1 MAKKNR
7 NKKKIIILLIIGVVV
22 IGIVGRS
29 FMSRV
34 EKPIAISV
42 ESVTKQEI
50 VQKVTGS
57 GRIEPERN
65 IELSANI
72 SALIMEI
79 AVDEGDSV
87 MVGQPLISLDR
98 TRYEASAEQASSR
111 LKSARANL
119 AKVSAIKK
127 REDRLF
133 EEKLISSQELEA
145 ASASFQAAEAEV
157 LTSKAALKS
166 AMDDLSKTSLLAPT
180 TGIVTEIR
188 KEEGEMVLGSMFQA
202 DVIMSIADLS
212 RMEVNVDVN
221 ENDVVS
227 VSFGDTSE
235 IEIDAFQ
242 DTLFYGVVTEIAH
255 VATTTG
261 LGTQNQVTNYKVK
274 VKMLEV
280 PALIRPGM
288 SATASIITDK
298 RKDALAIPIQSL
310 TVRPVNSEKSLS
322 KNGAS
327 QKQDENKKQSQKVQ
341 ELEELVFVLAEK
353 PGGVIR
359 EGSIS
364 ELDGVKEIKVKDGI
378 QFVHLRPVNVGISS
392 ETHYEVLNG
401 LEEGEDIVV
410 GSYRAISKDLSH
422 NRSVEIEDFEGNTR
436 KNVSSW
442 QESVVDKD

>member
-7 NKKKIIILLIIGVVV
+7 KKKKIIIFSIIGVA
-22 IGIVGRS
+22 ILGIAGGS
-29 FMSRV
+29 FLSKG
-34 EKPIAISV
+34 EKPIAVTV
-42 ESVTKQEI
+42 ESVERQEI
-50 VQKVTGS
+50 IHKVTGS

-79 AVDEGDSV
+79 AVNEGDSV

-98 TRYEASAEQASSR
+98 TRYEAAAEQASSR

-119 AKVSAIKK
+119 AKISAIKD
-127 REDRLF
+127 REERLF

-157 LTSKAALKS
+157 STSRAALKS

-188 KEEGEMVLGSMFQA
+188 KEEGEMALGSVFQA
-202 DVIMSIADLS
+202 DVIMSIANLS

-227 VSFGDTSE
+227 VSTGDTSE

-261 LGTQNQVTNYKVK
+261 LGTQDQVTNYKVK
-274 VKMLEV
+274 VKMLDV
-280 PALIRPGM
+280 PELIRPGM
-288 SATASIITDK
+288 SATASIITD
-298 RKDALAIPIQSL
+298 RRGDALAIPIQSL
-310 TVRPVNSEKSLS
+310 TVRPVNSEESPPENGES
-322 KNGAS
+322 KKRG
-327 QKQDENKKQSQKVQ
+327 ENQESTPKVR
-341 ELEELVFVLAEK
+341 ELEELVFVLADA

-359 EGSIS
+359 EGVLS
-364 ELDGVKEIKVKDGI
+364 EVDGVEEIKVKEDA
-378 QFVHLRPVNVGISS
+378 QFVHLRPVKVGISS
-392 ETHYEVLNG
+392 ETHYEVLSG
-401 LEEGEDIVV
+401 LEEGEEIVV

-422 NRSVEIEDFEGNTR
+422 NRAVMMESLEGGKGENSR
-436 KNVSSW
+436 RRES
-442 QESVVDKD
+442 QE